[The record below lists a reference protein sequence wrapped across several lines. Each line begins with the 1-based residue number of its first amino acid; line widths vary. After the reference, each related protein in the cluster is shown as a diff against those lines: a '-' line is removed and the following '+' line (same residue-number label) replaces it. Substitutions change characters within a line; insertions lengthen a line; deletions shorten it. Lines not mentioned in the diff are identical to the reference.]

1 MNEGVASR
9 ADKAAFPALRRV
21 KATRALSK
29 AQTAFVLLFHNGDV
43 WELCARSALKV
54 GWLLFKCSTV
64 NKGFNGVKTKSGI
77 NSTHFKVTWS
87 TRGTVTKVSY
97 RKWRVR
103 ASSLSTETAPTVNKE
118 TPDVVQ
124 AVLPWSSLNQQY
136 AVKFLSSSA
145 TLNATKS
152 GWHMRLT
159 RRSEVAKQPKTT
171 NDGVWR
177 SRFFYSQ
184 EELSTPNNKL
194 RIQVRMFVTKSSS
207 ALSKLMPLK
216 YKQAFPVLFMS
227 EGSYVTVLTWSSYH
241 CLLAMV
247 SVCLSVQCRIHGLK
261 EGISNQDRRKTA

>member
-1 MNEGVASR
+1 M
-9 ADKAAFPALRRV
+9 DKIQKR
-21 KATRALSK
+21 
-29 AQTAFVLLFHNGDV
+29 
-43 WELCARSALKV
+43 
-54 GWLLFKCSTV
+54 
-64 NKGFNGVKTKSGI
+64 
-77 NSTHFKVTWS
+77 KVTWS
-87 TRGTVTKVSY
+87 SRGTVTRVSY

-103 ASSLSTETAPTVNKE
+103 ARSLSTETAATSTKE
-118 TPDVVQ
+118 TPNVVQ
-124 AVLPWSSLNQQY
+124 AILPWSSLNQQY

-159 RRSEVAKQPKTT
+159 RRSEVAKQPKRTK
-171 NDGVWR
+171 DGVWR
-177 SRFFYSQ
+177 SRFFLIARRIV
-184 EELSTPNNKL
+184 ELATNVTTPNNKL
-194 RIQVRMFVTKSSS
+194 RVKVRMFVTKSSS

-247 SVCLSVQCRIHGLK
+247 SMCLSVQCKIHGLK

>member
-1 MNEGVASR
+1 M
-9 ADKAAFPALRRV
+9 DKIQKR
-21 KATRALSK
+21 
-29 AQTAFVLLFHNGDV
+29 
-43 WELCARSALKV
+43 
-54 GWLLFKCSTV
+54 
-64 NKGFNGVKTKSGI
+64 
-77 NSTHFKVTWS
+77 KVTWS

-103 ASSLSTETAPTVNKE
+103 ARSLSTETAATATKE
-118 TPDVVQ
+118 TLDVVQ
-124 AVLPWSSLNQQY
+124 AVLTWSSLNQQY

-159 RRSEVAKQPKTT
+159 RRSEVAKQHNRTK
-171 NDGVWR
+171 DGAWR
-177 SRFFYSQ
+177 SKFFFFFIARRIV
-184 EELSTPNNKL
+184 ELATSVTTPNNKL

-216 YKQAFPVLFMS
+216 YKQAFPVLFRS

-247 SVCLSVQCRIHGLK
+247 SVCLSV
-261 EGISNQDRRKTA
+261 

>member
-1 MNEGVASR
+1 MFNII
-9 ADKAAFPALRRV
+9 DKIQKR
-21 KATRALSK
+21 T
-29 AQTAFVLLFHNGDV
+29 
-43 WELCARSALKV
+43 
-54 GWLLFKCSTV
+54 
-64 NKGFNGVKTKSGI
+64 
-77 NSTHFKVTWS
+77 VTWS

-103 ASSLSTETAPTVNKE
+103 ARSLSTETAATATKK